1 MSFRGFLRALLDY
14 ENSEFLMFNDGSIL
28 SNSGL
33 SHFDFLRSIEKENR
47 KML

>member
-1 MSFRGFLRALLDY
+1 MSFRGFLKTLLDY

-28 SNSGL
+28 SNSGF
-33 SHFDFLRSIEKENR
+33 SHFDFLRSIKKENR